1 MDRRTLLA
9 FLLAGVV
16 LIGWS
21 ILFPTPRKPAS
32 EQAQDV
38 ASAPGLASIADDEQ
52 PSSVMSGTGDAVPA
66 EAPLEGGV
74 AGSPGAP
81 TWEPQPVDSVEVET
95 NLLRVRIHTHGAGLL
110 LVELK
115 DYPSGFEP
123 GTVVDLVRAGQEA
136 LDVQLAWGQ
145 PEARRLSLANALYAA
160 EREARVVDGV
170 KLQLVTLTARRT
182 DGLVVRRIYR
192 FRDGVYEV
200 DHQIDITGLS
210 GDLESPEMVVGWRTG
225 IPYTEGDRSSNEQ
238 HFASLIRVGDEV
250 SSWAPGKFKN
260 GPRVVEGAVRWAAA
274 SNKYFLAALVPAAG
288 TAIAAGADGDASSH
302 RNSVWLRMPAAATD
316 AARADVK
323 LYLGPKDLARVK
335 AVDPALSDAVSL
347 GYRWMRPLT
356 LPTLSVLKF
365 TYRLIPNYGLV
376 IIVLSV
382 LIRVILYPLNRSSM
396 RSMKAMQRVQPE
408 MEALRKK
415 YADKPQEMNK
425 QLMELYKKHKVNPV
439 GGCLPM
445 VLQMPVLFALYFS
458 FMFAIDL
465 RLAPFVA
472 WIHDLS
478 APDTVAHISGFPI
491 HVLPLIMTGVSLL
504 QARSTPTDPRQKA
517 MTTLMPIMLLVFF
530 YGMPS
535 GLVLYWTVTN
545 LVTWVQQ
552 VIMNR
557 ADGMQPVPVVSA
569 DATTSPPGEPGPKEV
584 RARPAGG

>member
-1 MDRRTLLA
+1 
-9 FLLAGVV
+9 
-16 LIGWS
+16 
-21 ILFPTPRKPAS
+21 
-32 EQAQDV
+32 
-38 ASAPGLASIADDEQ
+38 
-52 PSSVMSGTGDAVPA
+52 
-66 EAPLEGGV
+66 
-74 AGSPGAP
+74 
-81 TWEPQPVDSVEVET
+81 
-95 NLLRVRIHTHGAGLL
+95 
-110 LVELK
+110 
-115 DYPSGFEP
+115 
-123 GTVVDLVRAGQEA
+123 
-136 LDVQLAWGQ
+136 
-145 PEARRLSLANALYAA
+145 
-160 EREARVVDGV
+160 
-170 KLQLVTLTARRT
+170 
-182 DGLVVRRIYR
+182 
-192 FRDGVYEV
+192 
-200 DHQIDITGLS
+200 
-210 GDLESPEMVVGWRTG
+210 
-225 IPYTEGDRSSNEQ
+225 
-238 HFASLIRVGDEV
+238 
-250 SSWAPGKFKN
+250 
-260 GPRVVEGAVRWAAA
+260 
-274 SNKYFLAALVPAAG
+274 
-288 TAIAAGADGDASSH
+288 
-302 RNSVWLRMPAAATD
+302 MPAAATD

-356 LPTLSVLKF
+356 LPMLSVLKF
-365 TYRLIPNYGLV
+365 THRLIPNYGLV

-408 MEALRKK
+408 MDALRKK

-569 DATTSPPGEPGPKEV
+569 DATTSPPGGPGPKEV
-584 RARPAGG
+584 RARQTGG